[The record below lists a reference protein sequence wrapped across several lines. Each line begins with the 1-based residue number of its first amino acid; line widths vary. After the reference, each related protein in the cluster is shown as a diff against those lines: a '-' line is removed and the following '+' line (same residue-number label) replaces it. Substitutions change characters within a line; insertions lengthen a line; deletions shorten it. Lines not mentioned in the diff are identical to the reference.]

1 VAEDFIN
8 IDGGTIFVFPDFRM
22 AESSDSH
29 ICLFLAPMTAA
40 AAPMRDLYYYG
51 FAVLFGVFA
60 CWFDLKVSDL
70 LFTALL
76 VLAPCMLLGAL
87 RPERPWRWVAII
99 SVCVPVAELLGY
111 LLMTQRPDRAQIY
124 ESFLAFLPGI
134 AGAYGGA
141 MLRRVV
147 NNLFQAK

>member
-1 VAEDFIN
+1 
-8 IDGGTIFVFPDFRM
+8 
-22 AESSDSH
+22 
-29 ICLFLAPMTAA
+29 
-40 AAPMRDLYYYG
+40 MRDLYYYG
-51 FAVLFGVFA
+51 LAVLFGVFA
-60 CWFDLKVSDL
+60 GWLDLKVSDL

-99 SVCVPVAELLGY
+99 GICVPVAELLGY
-111 LLMTQRPDRAQIY
+111 LLKTQRPDRAQIY

-141 MLRRVV
+141 ILRGVV
-147 NNLFQAK
+147 DNLLDGK